1 MWNYLVRAYYAIL
14 YYLKKDNNS
23 FEFKQIK
30 PANKEIEM
38 LYNKI
43 NVKNM
48 YNDLHAINTKFNEN
62 SNVDTI
68 IEFLDDESKI
78 IFNNS
83 DNLAISINII
93 KQNTYIISLLSQ
105 FKILKEIKILEE
117 KQLYSKKN
125 N

>member
-30 PANKEIEM
+30 PTNKEIEM

-48 YNDLHAINTKFNEN
+48 YNDLQAINTKFNKN
-62 SNVDTI
+62 SNIDTI
-68 IEFLDDESKI
+68 IDFLDNESKI

-83 DNLAISINII
+83 DNLDISINII

>member
-30 PANKEIEM
+30 PTNKEIEM

-48 YNDLHAINTKFNEN
+48 YNDLQAINTKLNKN
-62 SNVDTI
+62 SNIDTI
-68 IEFLDDESKI
+68 IDFLDNESKI

>member
-30 PANKEIEM
+30 PTNKEIEM

-48 YNDLHAINTKFNEN
+48 YNDLQAINTKLNKN
-62 SNVDTI
+62 SNIDTI
-68 IEFLDDESKI
+68 IDFLDNESKI

-83 DNLAISINII
+83 DNLDISINII

>member
-23 FEFKQIK
+23 FDFKQIK
-30 PANKEIEM
+30 PLNKEIDI
-38 LYNKI
+38 LYDKI

-48 YNDLHAINTKFNEN
+48 YNDLKSINSTFNKN
-62 SNVDTI
+62 SNIDNI

-83 DNLAISINII
+83 DNLDISINEI

-105 FKILKEIKILEE
+105 FKILKEIRILEE
-117 KQLYSKKN
+117 KQLNST
-125 N
+125 

>member
-14 YYLKKDNNS
+14 YYLKKNNNS

-30 PANKEIEM
+30 PTNKEIEM

-48 YNDLHAINTKFNEN
+48 YNDLQAINTKLNKN
-62 SNVDTI
+62 SNIDTI
-68 IEFLDDESKI
+68 IDFLDNESKI

-83 DNLAISINII
+83 DNLDISINII

>member
-14 YYLKKDNNS
+14 YYLKKDNNA
-23 FEFKQIK
+23 FDFKQIK
-30 PANKEIEM
+30 PANKEIEI
-38 LYNKI
+38 LYDKI

-48 YNDLHAINTKFNEN
+48 YNDLKAINSKFNKN
-62 SNVDTI
+62 SNVDNI

-83 DNLAISINII
+83 DNLDISINEI

-105 FKILKEIKILEE
+105 FKILKEIRILEE
-117 KQLYSKKN
+117 NQLNSTQN

>member
-1 MWNYLVRAYYAIL
+1 MWNYLVRVYYSIL
-14 YYLKKDNNS
+14 YYLKKDNA
-23 FEFKQIK
+23 FDFKQIK
-30 PANKEIEM
+30 PANKEIEI
-38 LYNKI
+38 LYDKI

-48 YNDLHAINTKFNEN
+48 YNDLKAINSKFNKN
-62 SNVDTI
+62 SNVDNI

-83 DNLAISINII
+83 DNLDISINEI

-105 FKILKEIKILEE
+105 FKILKEIRILEE
-117 KQLYSKKN
+117 NQLNSTQN